1 MVGPAHSCAAVTP
14 RLTRRRV
21 PRVIGYARVSSEEQA
36 RGTSLHD
43 QQEAIKAYAAA
54 RKLTVA
60 RFYVEAES
68 AVHEKIERRE
78 KIRALLR
85 DVKKGD
91 LVLVDKIDRW
101 SRDPEFT
108 YRSVREILAAGAN
121 LYAVGDQ
128 IDASTPEG
136 DTALGFRILFAREE
150 HKRIKQRLVGT
161 RNLLR
166 ERGYYADGAPP
177 FGYRRPPPNRGDRLA
192 KNVLAIVPDEA
203 AIVRRVF
210 ELYVRGRS
218 FTQIAAELDLTLF
231 HTSKILHRRTYI
243 GEVRTPKGEWI
254 KGHHEPIVSVRTFER
269 AQRRIEEARLGGVR
283 VRENVETSTWIARD
297 VARCGLCG
305 ARMSAVYGGRKEAR
319 RYYYRC
325 AHRCTSKHVRVDAVE
340 EAIAALVLERLAEL
354 REQLAE
360 ARTGDDGAAPVVA
373 LLGERKKR
381 LAKKRERY
389 IEAHAADLISL
400 DELREKL
407 RAVDAELAKIAMNE
421 RPEEPLDSPKIR
433 ASILRDL
440 TELRRAWKRVAP
452 AARRRIVNR
461 LAVAIHIAPG
471 AAPDPRWR
479 VASDLVEN

>member
-1 MVGPAHSCAAVTP
+1 LS
-14 RLTRRRV
+14 RV
-21 PRVIGYARVSSEEQA
+21 LGYARVSSEEQA

-43 QQEAIKAYAAA
+43 QQEAIRAYAASK
-54 RKLTVA
+54 RLKVD

-78 KIRALLR
+78 QIRKLLR

-128 IDASTPEG
+128 IDASTSEG

-161 RNLLR
+161 RHLLR
-166 ERGYYADGAPP
+166 ERGYYADGQPP
-177 FGYRRPPPNRGDRLA
+177 FGYRRPPTNKADRLA
-192 KNVLAIVPDEA
+192 KNVLVVVPEEA

-210 ELYVRGRS
+210 DLYVRGRS

-254 KGHHEPIVSVRTFER
+254 KGHHESIVSVRTFER

-305 ARMSAVYGGRKEAR
+305 ARMSAVYGGRKDAR

-325 AHRCTSKHVRVDAVE
+325 AHRCTSQHVRVDVVE
-340 EAIAALVLERLAEL
+340 EAIAALAVARLEELRDHLAEYSG
-354 REQLAE
+354 EDA
-360 ARTGDDGAAPVVA
+360 AAAPVVA
-373 LLGERKKR
+373 LVEERRKRAERKR
-381 LAKKRERY
+381 ARY
-389 IEAHAADLISL
+389 IEAHAAELITLS
-400 DELREKL
+400 ELRDRL
-407 RAVDAELAKIAMNE
+407 RVVDEELAKLSAQE
-421 RPEEPLDSPKIR
+421 TRPEPLASPKVR
-433 ASILRDL
+433 AAALREIS
-440 TELRRAWKRVAP
+440 TLRTAWKRARP
-452 AARRRIVNR
+452 ATRRQILNG
-461 LAVAIHIAPG
+461 LAHTVAISPD
-471 AAPDPRWR
+471 AAPIATWR
-479 VASDLVEN
+479 PLEDLLEDASK